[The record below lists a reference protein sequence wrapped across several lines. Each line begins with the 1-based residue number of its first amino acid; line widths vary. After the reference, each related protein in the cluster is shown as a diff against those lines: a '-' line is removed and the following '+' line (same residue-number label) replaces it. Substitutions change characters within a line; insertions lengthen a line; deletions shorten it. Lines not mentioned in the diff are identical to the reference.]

1 MPEVKIGVSV
11 AQLPCSPV
19 TATLTARLE
28 HQGNAIKS
36 LFPARRL
43 PPQLNPICVDC
54 DDLEELP
61 LVWWGAV
68 YDEDKVFGWAM
79 RRGWAVKEHAEDDEY
94 DMLFTWRNMVHKI
107 YEKYGMLIRT
117 RDVFGIPGEKLL
129 LTFYANRDIGRF
141 NVKHRNAAHKMFK
154 AMGYAEDEQKWYLDY
169 MEDVRSAWPVWHT
182 I

>member
-1 MPEVKIGVSV
+1 M
-11 AQLPCSPV
+11 
-19 TATLTARLE
+19 
-28 HQGNAIKS
+28 
-36 LFPARRL
+36 FPARRL
-43 PPQLNPICVDC
+43 PSQLNPFCADC
-54 DDLEELP
+54 QCDNPEDLP
-61 LVWWGAV
+61 LLWWGAV

-141 NVKHRNAAHKMFK
+141 NIKHRNAAHKMFK
-154 AMGYAEDEQKWYLDY
+154 AMGYAEDEPRWYLDY
-169 MEDVRSAWPVWHT
+169 MEDVRSCLVYRLHAWPV
-182 I
+182 